1 MRTYE
6 LTATAKQVQRS
17 HGRSSV
23 AASAYRSASLI
34 YDNRTGI
41 THDYR
46 NKKGVEHSEIFT
58 PDNAPEFAKVG
69 ATLWNAV
76 EEKEKKSNS
85 ITARERIVA
94 FPHEFNI
101 FQRKE
106 AGASISREIMNRY
119 NCAVESSYH
128 KADKIIDTETG
139 EITDNKNN
147 HVHIMFTNRGFDEST
162 KDGWSKTKFR
172 NYSHDRITIN
182 GETTTKAS
190 HENKTLRAFI
200 AGEINRIAQRDNLQV
215 KTEHLSFKERGI
227 DQEATQH
234 LGYVASD
241 MKKKGKASQRENINI
256 EIRASN
262 DNRAELKQQKQV
274 IQFNYERQKKALAQQ
289 EKNQQTQAQ
298 ELKANLKARNK
309 LLGFVTGKTQ
319 AEKQKLEEIQASLKQ
334 STAKQSQQQQTE
346 RRLNTELKQAE
357 KVQQAQKLSNDN
369 ILSAN
374 QGKFSQ
380 EFNQAQESQ
389 VISNM
394 LSPEQIAE
402 NVKAQQA
409 NFKPPESTEGDLK
422 DEYRERLE
430 LYKAEQEKGLKDD
443 SQSEKPSH
451 GHKPEL

>member
-23 AASAYRSASLI
+23 AASAYRSASKI
-34 YDNRTGI
+34 IDERTGI
-41 THDYR
+41 IHDYA
-46 NKKGVEHSEIFT
+46 NKKGVEHSDIFT
-58 PDNAPEFAKVG
+58 PDNAPKFAKNG

-106 AGASISREIMNRY
+106 AGANISREIMNRY

-147 HVHIMFTNRGFDEST
+147 HVHIMFTNRGFDENT
-162 KDGWSKTKFR
+162 QDGWSKTKFR
-172 NYSHDRITIN
+172 NYSHDRITVN

-241 MKKKGKASQRENINI
+241 MKKKGKVNQRENINI
-256 EIRASN
+256 AIRASN
-262 DNRAELKQQKQV
+262 DNRAKLKQQKQV

-289 EKNQQTQAQ
+289 EKNQQKQAQ
-298 ELKANLKARNK
+298 QLKDNLEARNK
-309 LLGFVTGKTQ
+309 LLGFVTGKTK
-319 AEKQKLEEIQASLKQ
+319 AEKQKLEEIKENLKQ
-334 STAKQSQQQQTE
+334 STAKKEQQQQTE
-346 RRLNTELKQAE
+346 RQLKTELKQAD

-369 ILSAN
+369 GSTSE
-374 QGKFSQ
+374 K
-380 EFNQAQESQ
+380 FNQAQESP

-409 NFKPPESTEGDLK
+409 NLKPPESAEGGLK
-422 DEYRERLE
+422 DEYKERLE

-443 SQSEKPSH
+443 NQSEKPSQ